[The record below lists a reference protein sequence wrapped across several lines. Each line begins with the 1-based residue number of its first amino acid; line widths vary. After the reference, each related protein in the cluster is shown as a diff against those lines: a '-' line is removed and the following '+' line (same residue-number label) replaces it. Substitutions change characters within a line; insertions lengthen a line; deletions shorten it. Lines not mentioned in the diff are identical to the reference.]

1 LNLKTWFRT
10 PLLTTARIWTA
21 LAVAA
26 IADGLQILLGP
37 LGWAFFDEGIDV
49 VTMLI
54 ESSLIGFH
62 LLFLPTFVVEFIPM
76 ADMLPT
82 WTGCVAAVVAMR
94 KREQKARITGAM
106 PLASGPPAL
115 PRPPEKPAP

>member
-1 LNLKTWFRT
+1 MTTWLRA
-10 PLLTTARIWTA
+10 PLLTTARIWAA

-26 IADGLQILLGP
+26 TADGLQILLGP
-37 LGWAFFDEGIDV
+37 LGWAFFDEAIDV
-49 VTMLI
+49 VTMVI
-54 ESSLIGFH
+54 ETSLIGFH

-94 KREQKARITGAM
+94 KREQKAGTQTVKPIVET
-106 PLASGPPAL
+106 GPPAL
-115 PRPPEKPAP
+115 PGPPEKPAP